1 MREIDRTTEGLKL
14 AIGELHAAQDFFSEA
29 MSTGMDVDEA
39 ASLLK
44 DAKGGFE
51 KAASEYGKVQA
62 EAKDMMEQVGAA
74 EGAVESSVGALD
86 VAIEMDDPEAIAEAA
101 QGLAAAAGTLKET
114 LANVPDLSADEQAEI
129 DGYFEESGVTDA
141 KTRKRMA
148 KRFGVLLSGSTD
160 RDPGKAIDQLGHED
174 GYTPRRAAPSWT
186 RSEAERKG

>member
-1 MREIDRTTEGLKL
+1 MERLDDVNRGLKV
-14 AIGELHAAQDFFSEA
+14 ARGELHAAEDLFNEA
-29 MSTGMDVDEA
+29 MNADTDVVDAAQLLGEA
-39 ASLLK
+39 RDK
-44 DAKGGFE
+44 YV
-51 KAASEYGKVQA
+51 KAADEYNKAHA
-62 EAKDMMEQVGAA
+62 EAKEMGDRAEAA

-86 VAIEMDDPEAIAEAA
+86 VAIELDDPEAIVEAA
-101 QGLAAAAGTLKET
+101 NRLAAAAGTLKET